1 MVEPTGTIIGYVPT
15 SKTLATEFTD
25 ERGLV
30 IKDDETILRSG
41 KVNKRPVREFLT
53 KEQALDQYKVPDKVF
68 QFVPRYRQVTSKY
81 ESIIRCFHK

>member
-1 MVEPTGTIIGYVPT
+1 MMEPTATIIGFVPT

-41 KVNKRPVREFLT
+41 KVNKRPVCEFLE
-53 KEQALDQYKVPDKVF
+53 KEQSLDEYKVPDKVF
-68 QFVPRYRQVTSKY
+68 KFVLKVRTKRMHV
-81 ESIIRCFHK
+81 RF